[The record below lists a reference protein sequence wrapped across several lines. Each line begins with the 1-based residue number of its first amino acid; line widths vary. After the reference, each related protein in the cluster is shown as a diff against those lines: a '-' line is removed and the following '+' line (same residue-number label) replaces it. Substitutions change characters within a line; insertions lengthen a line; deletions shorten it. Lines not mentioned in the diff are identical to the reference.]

1 VNAAEIIIR
10 AVKHGIR
17 FRMQR
22 IVRAG
27 EHLEVTVCDGD
38 LECSRRMFIDDSPE
52 YNDMVLATIK
62 PQGNLGL
69 FACRPITPP
78 RPFPCV
84 LSPPSASQAYISHS
98 PATQASS

>member
-1 VNAAEIIIR
+1 MNAAEIIIR

-38 LECSRRMFIDDSPE
+38 LECSRRMFIYDSPE
-52 YNDMVLATIK
+52 YNDIVLANII
-62 PQGNLGL
+62 QDAIDHLYLENSRRN
-69 FACRPITPP
+69 A
-78 RPFPCV
+78 
-84 LSPPSASQAYISHS
+84 
-98 PATQASS
+98 

>member
-1 VNAAEIIIR
+1 MNAAEIIIR

-27 EHLEVTVCDGD
+27 EHLEVTACDGD

-52 YNDMVLATIK
+52 YNDIVLANII
-62 PQGNLGL
+62 QDAIDHLYLENS
-69 FACRPITPP
+69 R
-78 RPFPCV
+78 R
-84 LSPPSASQAYISHS
+84 SA
-98 PATQASS
+98 

>member
-22 IVRAG
+22 IIRGG

-52 YNDMVLATIK
+52 YNDIVLATIIQDAIDHLDLENSRREEH
-62 PQGNLGL
+62 P
-69 FACRPITPP
+69 
-78 RPFPCV
+78 
-84 LSPPSASQAYISHS
+84 
-98 PATQASS
+98 